1 MKFIF
6 IELERKFQQ
15 QKENL
20 LYSTLSI
27 TMLCKY
33 IQETFT
39 NEVPTCCSILNLS
52 ASSFIKHCTYI
63 LIRIKNNYHQPKHFK
78 KWLRKS
84 LRMRITSAIH
94 QIKIFIIYLLLSYY
108 LVS

>member
-33 IQETFT
+33 IQESFT
-39 NEVPTCCSILNLS
+39 NEVTICCSILNL
-52 ASSFIKHCTYI
+52 F
-63 LIRIKNNYHQPKHFK
+63 LV
-78 KWLRKS
+78 S
-84 LRMRITSAIH
+84 LNTVH
-94 QIKIFIIYLLLSYY
+94 IYLSE
-108 LVS
+108 